1 VDTLPYSAA
10 LPVGRILLADLFPD
24 RPVSLEVAGV
34 VADERMGGP
43 AAGSQPAFYQPYS
56 QVPSRTVQLAIRAV
70 GNPSTAVRRLRAAVQ
85 KLDANIALSELAS
98 MQELIGRVGF
108 NRRFVA
114 GLLSGFAAVA
124 VFLAAL
130 GLYGMLAFDVA
141 SRVQEIGVR
150 MTLGATASQVA
161 GLFLRRGLLVVAGGL
176 AATRLL
182 RSLLIQVPPNDVPT
196 FVGAGLLFAL
206 VAALACLVPA
216 SRATR
221 IDPAISL
228 RTE

>member
-1 VDTLPYSAA
+1 
-10 LPVGRILLADLFPD
+10 VGRIL
-24 RPVSLEVAGV
+24 
-34 VADERMGGP
+34 
-43 AAGSQPAFYQPYS
+43 
-56 QVPSRTVQLAIRAV
+56 QLAIRAV
-70 GNPSTAVRRLRAAVQ
+70 GNPSTAVRRLRAAAQ

>member
-1 VDTLPYSAA
+1 MDTLPYSAA

-114 GLLSGFAAVA
+114 GLLSGFAAVS

>member
-1 VDTLPYSAA
+1 MDTLPYSAA
-10 LPVGRILLADLFPD
+10 LPVGRIL
-24 RPVSLEVAGV
+24 
-34 VADERMGGP
+34 
-43 AAGSQPAFYQPYS
+43 
-56 QVPSRTVQLAIRAV
+56 QLAIRAV

-85 KLDANIALSELAS
+85 KLDANIAHSELAS
-98 MQELIGRVGF
+98 MEELIGRVGF

-141 SRVQEIGVR
+141 SRVQGIGVR

-161 GLFLRRGLLVVAGGL
+161 GLFLRRGLLVVAGGLVAGVAGGL